1 MIFGSLELEGT
12 GQKLQKVNRRKD
24 ELVFSALHFVLLC
37 QRCCTHQVKIHTQQ
51 RVTQP
56 TSAFADTHEI
66 LALGNGL
73 RCETRAGA
81 VRGVAF
87 F

>member
-1 MIFGSLELEGT
+1 MILGSLGIEGT
-12 GQKLQKVNRRKD
+12 GQELKEMGRRKN
-24 ELVFSALHFVLLC
+24 ELVLSTMHFVLLW
-37 QRCCTHQVKIHTQQ
+37 QRCCAHQVKIHTQR

-56 TSAFADTHEI
+56 PAAFVDTHEI

-81 VRGVAF
+81 VRGVACF
-87 F
+87 